1 MWHAITVEI
10 AANGPGVW
18 VVAVRFE
25 PFDPAIFDDPYPIYA
40 RLRDE
45 APLYRGE
52 RHSFWTISRH
62 ADIKA
67 ALADHTRFSSDLRRG
82 GIGITP
88 EEAGSGSLPEKAHEL
103 PPGNLI
109 VMDPPQ
115 HTAYR
120 KVIASRF
127 LQKKMAPLAATVRVV
142 VDDLIDEFAEHGEVD
157 IVERFAGAVPALV
170 FAGVLGVPQSAW
182 RDLRGRA
189 AELTTVP
196 RTSEAAAQHQAAVAQ
211 VTALFTA
218 LLPHKL
224 AHPADDLLTDLAQ
237 ATVDGP
243 LSARDFV
250 GMATS
255 MLIAGNDT
263 TANLLASAVWLL
275 ARHPD
280 QRADLQADPSLIANA
295 VEEVARCEPPVHG
308 LARVLTEP
316 VELHGVTVPTGDKV
330 LLLYASGN
338 RDEAVFAD
346 GERFDVRR
354 DTVNHLSFGHGVHYC
369 PGVHLGRLET
379 RIALDALLRRLPDY
393 ELATDAVHWHH
404 IFATR
409 QMASLPIR
417 FTPGAPVR
425 TERPAGRRTWR

>member
-1 MWHAITVEI
+1 M
-10 AANGPGVW
+10 GV
-18 VVAVRFE
+18 VFE
-25 PFDPAIFDDPYPIYA
+25 PFDPAIFDDPYPVYA
-40 RLRDE
+40 RLRTE
-45 APLYRGE
+45 APLYRGSA
-52 RHSFWTISRH
+52 HHFWTLSRH

-67 ALADHTRFSSDLRRG
+67 ALADHRRFSSDLLRG

-88 EEAGSGSLPEKAHEL
+88 EEAGAGALPEKAHEL

-109 VMDPPQ
+109 VMDPPR

-127 LQKKMAPLAATVRVV
+127 LQKNMAPFAGTVRTV
-142 VDDLIDEFAEHGEVD
+142 VDGLIDEFAERGEVD
-157 IVERFAGAVPALV
+157 VVDGFAGAVPALV
-170 FAGVLGVPQSAW
+170 FAGVLGVPESSW
-182 RDLRGRA
+182 RDLRGWA

-196 RTSEAAAQHQAAVAQ
+196 RTPDAAARHQAAVGE
-211 VTALFTA
+211 VTALFTE

-280 QRADLQADPSLIANA
+280 QRAALRAEPSLVANA
-295 VEEVARCEPPVHG
+295 VEEVARFEPPVHG

-316 VELHGVTVPTGDKV
+316 VELHGATLPEGAKV

-338 RDEAVFAD
+338 RDEAVFDD

-354 DTVNHLSFGHGVHYC
+354 DTSNHLSFGHGVHYC

-379 RIALDALLRRLPDY
+379 RLALEALLRRIPDY

-409 QMASLPIR
+409 QMAALPIR
-417 FTPGAPVR
+417 FSPVAALNAP
-425 TERPAGRRTWR
+425 

>member
-1 MWHAITVEI
+1 MVT
-10 AANGPGVW
+10 
-18 VVAVRFE
+18 FE
-25 PFDPAIFDDPYPIYA
+25 PFDPAIFDDPYPTYA
-40 RLRDE
+40 RLRAE
-45 APLYRGE
+45 APLFRGPTH
-52 RHSFWTISRH
+52 RFWTLSRH

-67 ALADHTRFSSDLRRG
+67 ALADHRRFSSDLRRG

-88 EEAGSGSLPEKAHEL
+88 EEAGAGELPERAHEL

-120 KVIASRF
+120 KVIAGRF
-127 LQKKMAPLAATVRVV
+127 LQKNMAPFADTVRSVV
-142 VDDLIDEFAEHGEVD
+142 EALVDEFVERGEVD
-157 IVERFAGAVPALV
+157 IVEQFAGAVPALV
-170 FAGVLGVPQSAW
+170 FAGVLGVPRSSW
-182 RDLRGRA
+182 RDLRGWA

-196 RTSEAAAQHQAAVAQ
+196 RTAGAAARHQRAVAD
-211 VTALFTA
+211 VTGLFTE
-218 LLPHKL
+218 LLPFKL
-224 AHPADDLLTDLAQ
+224 DHPADDLLTDLAR

-280 QRADLQADPSLIANA
+280 QRALLQADPSLVAAA
-295 VEEVARCEPPVHG
+295 VEEVARYEPPVHG

-316 VELHGVTVPTGDKV
+316 VALHGTAVPEGDKV

-338 RDEAVFAD
+338 RDEAVFQEP
-346 GERFDVRR
+346 ERFDVRR
-354 DTVNHLSFGHGVHYC
+354 DASSHLSFGHGVHYC

-379 RIALDALLRRLPDY
+379 RIALEVLLRRIPDY

-409 QMASLPIR
+409 QMVALPIT
-417 FTPGAPVR
+417 FTTGAR
-425 TERPAGRRTWR
+425 AA